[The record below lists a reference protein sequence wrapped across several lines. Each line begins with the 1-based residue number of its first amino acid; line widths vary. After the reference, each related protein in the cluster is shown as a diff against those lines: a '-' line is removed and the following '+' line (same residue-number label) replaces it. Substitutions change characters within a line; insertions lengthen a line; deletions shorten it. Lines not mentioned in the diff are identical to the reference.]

1 MPAKIMDLRA
11 VAFPALI
18 AANDGWVQYLS
29 EAEELSLWTT
39 SAIKKYNGRR
49 VVLYDSN
56 DRAWEVD
63 GINPVKPAGLYARLV
78 GRKVP
83 VRLSLRPVREGPFQ
97 FVCDVLND
105 AIDADDDILT
115 QSVTASEL
123 KASVQ
128 KASSFRT
135 LVHALKTKQA
145 I

>member
-1 MPAKIMDLRA
+1 V

-18 AANDGWVQYLS
+18 AANDGWVQYVS

-56 DRAWEVD
+56 DHAWEVD
-63 GINPVKPAGLYARLV
+63 RIGPVKPTGFYAKLV
-78 GRKVP
+78 GRKIP
-83 VRLSLRPVREGPFQ
+83 VSLSLRPVSEAPFQ
-97 FVCDVLND
+97 LVREVINE

-115 QSVTASEL
+115 QSVTANEL
-123 KASVQ
+123 KACVR
-128 KASSFRT
+128 KASSFQT
-135 LVHALKTKQA
+135 LVDALKTKRA